1 MRSPRGFRSSKL
13 FLFGYFALL
22 MLAGGLILWVLP
34 TWAGEGDLGA
44 LDALFTSVSAVAVTG
59 LVTVNTAS
67 FNPLGQTV
75 ILVLIQLGGLGIIA
89 FSTLHLTQPRRRIS
103 LQRRA
108 IIREY
113 FIGSLEYEPRRILR
127 NIVISTLVVEL
138 IVALALLPG
147 FVGHG
152 VERPVFASV
161 FHAVSA
167 FCNAGFSTFADS
179 LEGFATAPAITVPVM
194 AALVIGGLGFVV
206 YQDLARHAARRR
218 HVLSLHTRLV
228 LVSTAGLIVLGFVL
242 FLATEWNAGLAG
254 LEGGHKLLGA
264 LFQAVTPRTAGFNT
278 VPQAAL
284 SAPGTVLTLVF
295 MFVGGGPGSIAGGVK
310 VTTVFIIVWAAL
322 GQTDDSGDAR
332 VFRRKVRSPVVSRAT
347 MFVVRA
353 LMILTSAVFLLSL
366 TEIVIAGNAFSFRD
380 VVFETFSA
388 FGTVG
393 LSMGITGELSAPGK
407 LVIIATMFAG
417 RVGLISLAV
426 PSQGKQWRSLIDYPP
441 GEVLIG

>member
-1 MRSPRGFRSSKL
+1 MRPRKGIRSSKL
-13 FLFGYFALL
+13 FLYGYFALL
-22 MLAGGLILWVLP
+22 MLAGGVALWVLP
-34 TWAGEGDLGA
+34 SWGGEGELGL

-59 LVTVNTAS
+59 LITVNTAY
-67 FNPLGQTV
+67 FTPLGQTV
-75 ILVLIQLGGLGIIA
+75 ILLLIQLGGLGIIA
-89 FSTLHLTQPRRRIS
+89 FSTLHLTQPGRRIS
-103 LQRRA
+103 LRRRA

-127 NIVISTLVVEL
+127 NIVVST
-138 IVALALLPG
+138 IVIESLLALTLLPA
-147 FVGHG
+147 FLRRG
-152 VERPVFASV
+152 VDRPLFASV

-179 LEGFATAPAITVPVM
+179 LEGFASDPSITGPIM
-194 AALVIGGLGFVV
+194 AGLVLGGLGFVV
-206 YQDLARHAARRR
+206 YQDIARRVARKR
-218 HVLSLHTRLV
+218 HVLSLHTKLV
-228 LVSTAGLIVLGFVL
+228 LMMTGLLIVLGFL
-242 FLATEWNAGLAG
+242 LYLGTEWGASLAG
-254 LEGGHKLLGA
+254 LSPGDKLLSA

-278 VPQAAL
+278 VPQSEL
-284 SAPGTVLTLVF
+284 SAPGTVLTLLF

-322 GQTDDSGDAR
+322 GQTDESGDAR
-332 VFRRKVRSPVVSRAT
+332 IFNRKVSSPLVSRAT

-353 LMILTSAVFLLSL
+353 LMILAGALFALSL
-366 TEIVIAGNAFSFRD
+366 TEVVIAGNAFSVRD
-380 VVFETFSA
+380 LAFETFSA

-393 LSMGITGELSAPGK
+393 LSMGITGNLSAAGK

-426 PSQGKQWRSLIDYPP
+426 PSRGKQWRSLIDYPP